1 MTEQLQSLLTE
12 TQLFMLL
19 SALGGLL
26 LGALVTVIVYQR
38 KNSRLHNQNT
48 ELKTKLELE
57 LRNHQEKL
65 AAFEQARQQL
75 SESFS
80 HLSSQALKHNNE
92 TFLKLAQENLKQF
105 QTKASSDLEHRE
117 KAIENLIKPI
127 REALEKTEKQIHSI
141 EKERKESYGALNTH
155 LETMARTQQNLQDQ
169 TQQLVNALRRP
180 EVRGQWGE
188 LTLKRLAELAG
199 MVEHCDFY
207 EQQHV
212 DTEAGRLR
220 PDMVV
225 KMPDQREI
233 VVDVKTPLDAYLSAI
248 EATDDETRRVH
259 LTRHA
264 KNVRQRVNEL
274 SQKSYWAQFKDAPN
288 FVVLF
293 IPGDQFLS
301 TALDYDKSLLEDA
314 LRQQVILATPT
325 SFVALLR
332 AVAYGWRQEQ
342 LAKNAEIIR
351 KVGEDLYTR
360 LNNFSAHLQ
369 KLGRSLEGSLKSYN
383 QAVGSFDSRVLP
395 GARKFTEL
403 GISTEKDLLEPQQIE
418 TAVKQAESPGTAENE
433 VKNRQPQGKEPRQ
446 LVDEH

>member
-1 MTEQLQSLLTE
+1 MLTD
-12 TQLFMLL
+12 TQLYLTL
-19 SALGGLL
+19 ATLGGVV
-26 LGALVTVIVYQR
+26 LGALVSIIVYQR
-38 KNSRLHNQNT
+38 KNSRLHNLNT

-65 AAFEQARQQL
+65 TAFEQARQQL
-75 SESFS
+75 SDSFS
-80 HLSSQALKHNNE
+80 ALSNQALKHNNE

-105 QTKASSDLEHRE
+105 QTKASGDLEQRE
-117 KAIENLIKPI
+117 KAIENLVKPI
-127 REALEKTEKQIHSI
+127 RDALDKTDKQIQNI

-155 LETMARTQQNLQDQ
+155 LESMARSQQNLQDQ

-199 MVEHCDFY
+199 MVEYCDFY

-212 DTEAGRLR
+212 ETDEGRLR
-220 PDMVV
+220 PDMIV

-248 EATDDETRRVH
+248 EATDDESRKTH
-259 LTRHA
+259 LNRHA
-264 KNVRQRVNEL
+264 KNVRQRVSEL

-301 TALDYDKSLLEDA
+301 TALDYDKNLLEDA

-342 LAKNAEIIR
+342 LAKNAEVIR
-351 KVGEDLYTR
+351 KVGEDLYSR
-360 LNNFSAHLQ
+360 LNSFSEHLQ

-383 QAVGSFDSRVLP
+383 RAVGSFDSRVLP

-403 GISTEKDLLEPQQIE
+403 GISTGKELDQPQQIE
-418 TAVKQAESPGTAENE
+418 TAVKQTESVNSTENE
-433 VKNRQPQGKEPRQ
+433 TVE
-446 LVDEH
+446 EH

>member
-1 MTEQLQSLLTE
+1 MQNMLTE
-12 TQLFMLL
+12 TQLYLTL
-19 SALGGLL
+19 ATLGGML
-26 LGALVTVIVYQR
+26 LGALISIIVYQR
-38 KNSRLHNQNT
+38 KNSRLHNLNT

-75 SESFS
+75 SDSFS
-80 HLSSQALKHNNE
+80 ALSNQALKHNNE
-92 TFLKLAQENLKQF
+92 TFLKLAQENLKHF
-105 QTKASSDLEHRE
+105 QTKASGDLEQRE
-117 KAIENLIKPI
+117 KAIENLVKPI
-127 REALEKTEKQIHSI
+127 RDALEKTDKQIQNI
-141 EKERKESYGALNTH
+141 EKERKESYGALNSH
-155 LETMARTQQNLQDQ
+155 LESMARSQQNLQDQ

-199 MVEHCDFY
+199 MVEYCDFI

-212 DTEAGRLR
+212 DTDEGRLR
-220 PDMVV
+220 PDMIV

-233 VVDVKTPLDAYLSAI
+233 VVDVKTPLDAYLSAV
-248 EATDDETRRVH
+248 EATDDETRKTH

-264 KNVRQRVNEL
+264 KNVRQRVSEL
-274 SQKSYWAQFKDAPN
+274 SQKSYWSQFKDAPN
-288 FVVLF
+288 FIVLF

-301 TALDYDKSLLEDA
+301 TALDYDKNLLEDA

-342 LAKNAEIIR
+342 LAKNAEVIR

-360 LNNFSAHLQ
+360 LNTFSEHLQ

-383 QAVGSFDSRVLP
+383 SAVGSFDSRVLP

-403 GISTEKDLLEPQQIE
+403 GISTGKEIDQPQQIE
-418 TAVKQAESPGTAENE
+418 TAVKQTESVGLIENE
-433 VKNRQPQGKEPRQ
+433 TVE
-446 LVDEH
+446 EH

>member
-1 MTEQLQSLLTE
+1 MEITEAQLYM
-12 TQLFMLL
+12 MLA
-19 SALGGLL
+19 ALGGMV
-26 LGALVTVIVYQR
+26 LGALISIIIYQR
-38 KNSRLHNQNT
+38 KTSRLNNLNT

-57 LRNHQEKL
+57 LLNHQEKL
-65 AAFEQARQQL
+65 ATFEHARHQL

-80 HLSSQALKHNNE
+80 ALSNQALKHNNE

-105 QTKASSDLEHRE
+105 QVKASGDLEQRE

-127 REALEKTEKQIHSI
+127 REALEKTEKQIHTI
-141 EKERKESYGALNTH
+141 EKDRKESYGALNTH
-155 LETMARTQQNLQDQ
+155 LEAMARTQLHLQDQ

-199 MVEHCDFY
+199 MVEHCDFV

-212 DTEAGRLR
+212 ATDEGGLR
-220 PDMVV
+220 PDMII

-233 VVDVKTPLDAYLSAI
+233 VVDVKTPLDAYLSAV
-248 EATDDETRRVH
+248 EATDEESRKAH

-274 SQKSYWAQFKDAPN
+274 SQKSYWSQFKDAPN

-301 TALDYDKSLLEDA
+301 TALDYDKALLEDA

-332 AVAYGWRQEQ
+332 AVAYGWRHEQ
-342 LAKNAEIIR
+342 LAKNAEVIR

-360 LNNFSAHLQ
+360 LNNFSEHLQ
-369 KLGRSLEGSLKSYN
+369 KLGRSLESSLKSYN
-383 QAVGSFDSRVLP
+383 RAIGSFDSRVLP

-403 GISTEKDLLEPQQIE
+403 GISTGKGLVEPQQIE
-418 TAVKQAESPGTAENE
+418 TAVKQESTGLPETESSKEETPKDQIKEKEIAE
-433 VKNRQPQGKEPRQ
+433 
-446 LVDEH
+446 EH